1 MLKQYKLRDYKFRLV
16 LWTTLLSIIGILVIG
31 SADKSLQDRQIVG
44 LIGGLVIMVVVSLID
59 YVWLLRFY
67 WIFYAIGLGLLA
79 AVLVVGS
86 SGGGAT
92 RWLNIAGITMQ
103 PADLMKIFLIMF
115 YAQFFSKHQDD
126 LSSFKVIIFSVIIVA
141 IPAVMIQQ
149 QPNLSTCLLTLV
161 LFCVIYF
168 VAGLSYKV
176 IAGIL
181 VLMAPVAAI
190 LVGIVLQP
198 GQSLVLEYQL
208 IRVLAWLYPDQYP
221 DEARQQLTSIMAI
234 GSGQLYGKGLETT
247 AVESVKNGDFL
258 AEAQTDF
265 IFAVVGEEL
274 GFLGCCVVI
283 LLEILIVLECIWIGR
298 NAREF
303 SGTILCCGM
312 GALIG
317 IQSIMNICVATG
329 LMPNTG
335 LPLPFVSYG
344 LTSLMTLFI
353 GIGLVLNV
361 GLQVKKYDV
370 LQKEGGGFI

>member
-1 MLKQYKLRDYKFRLV
+1 MLKQYRLRDYKFRLV
-16 LWTTLLSIIGILVIG
+16 LWTTILSIIGIMVIG
-31 SADKSLQDRQIVG
+31 SADKSLQDKQIIGLVGG
-44 LIGGLVIMVVVSLID
+44 LIIMVIVSLID

-79 AVLVVGS
+79 AVIAVGS

-92 RWLNIAGITMQ
+92 RWLNIGGITMQ
-103 PADLMKIFLIMF
+103 PSDLMKIFLIMF
-115 YAQFFSKHQDD
+115 FAQFFSKHQDD
-126 LSSFKVIIFSVIIVA
+126 LSSFKTIIFSVTVVV
-141 IPAVMIQQ
+141 IPVVLILM
-149 QPNLSTCLLTLV
+149 QPNLSTSILTLV

-181 VLMAPVAAI
+181 VIMAPVAAI
-190 LVGIVLQP
+190 LIGIVLQP
-198 GQSLVLEYQL
+198 GQSLILNYQL
-208 IRVLAWLYPDQYP
+208 VRVLAWLYPDQYP

-247 AVESVKNGDFL
+247 AVESVKNGNFL

-274 GFLGCCVVI
+274 GFLGCCIVI

-335 LPLPFVSYG
+335 LPLPFVSSG
-344 LTSLMTLFI
+344 LTSLMTFFI

-361 GLQVKKYDV
+361 GLQVKKY
-370 LQKEGGGFI
+370 

>member
-1 MLKQYKLRDYKFRLV
+1 MLKQYKLRDYKFSLI
-16 LWTTLLSIIGILVIG
+16 LWATLLSIIGVLVIG
-31 SADKSLQDRQIVG
+31 SADKSLQDKQIIGLVGG
-44 LIGGLVIMVVVSLID
+44 LIVMVIVSLID

-67 WIFYAIGLGLLA
+67 WIFYVIGLGLLA

-92 RWLNIAGITMQ
+92 RWLNIGGITMQ
-103 PADLMKIFLIMF
+103 PSDLMKIILIMF

-126 LSSFKVIIFSVIIVA
+126 LSSFKIIVFSVIIVA
-141 IPAVMIQQ
+141 VPAVLIVK
-149 QPNLSTCLLTLV
+149 QPNLSTCILTLV

-181 VLMAPVAAI
+181 VIMAPVAAI
-190 LVGIVLQP
+190 LIGIVLQP
-198 GQSLVLEYQL
+198 GQTLVLEYQL
-208 IRVLAWLYPDQYP
+208 IRVLSWLHPDQYP

-274 GFLGCCVVI
+274 GFLGCCIVI

-335 LPLPFVSYG
+335 LPLPFVSSG
-344 LTSLMTLFI
+344 LTSLITFFI

-361 GLQVKKYDV
+361 GLQVKKY
-370 LQKEGGGFI
+370 